1 MSESKVAE
9 DLRGALKAS
18 KRGFI
23 AAGFFSL
30 FINLLMLTAPLYMLQ
45 VYDRVVA
52 SRSLETLAFLTII
65 MVFMFAVMGTLEWV
79 RSRILVRVGNQID
92 RYLSQRVYAAMFE
105 MGVRNPAQRS
115 AQPLNDLTSIR
126 QFMTGNGLFAFFD
139 APWMPIYIGLLF
151 LFHPA
156 FGWFAIGAGVILFT
170 VAILN
175 ERTTRERLKEA
186 SGESVKANAL
196 ANNNL
201 RNSEVLHAMG
211 MLPGIMGRW
220 YKQYQSF
227 LGKQT
232 EASDMAGTFSNMS
245 KVLRMMFQS
254 MILGLGAYYVVI
266 NEMSPGMMIAGS
278 ILMGRALAPLDLM
291 INSWNGFNSA
301 RSAYGRLSELLI
313 AIPSKQRKMPLP
325 DPQGT
330 VTVEGLVV
338 IPPGSRAPAVRG
350 AQFGVPPG
358 EHIGIVGP
366 SAAGKS
372 TLARALLGIWPAA
385 NGTVRIDG
393 ADVQHYNRDELGPH
407 LGYLPQDIELFD
419 GTVSENIARFGDVDP
434 AMVVEAA
441 KKAGVHEMILQLP
454 NAYDT
459 VIGSNSGALSGGQ
472 RQRIGLAR
480 AIYGNPRVIVLDEP
494 NSNLDDQGEQA
505 LSRTLQQLKQ
515 DGATLFVVSHRPSI
529 LKNIDKLLVMKD
541 GQVQLFGPKDDV
553 MKHLAQQK
561 AGNAPMPA
569 QAAKG

>member
-1 MSESKVAE
+1 MSESNIAE
-9 DLRGALKAS
+9 DLRMALKVS
-18 KRGFI
+18 KKGFI
-23 AAGFFSL
+23 SAGFFSL

-52 SRSLETLAFLTII
+52 SRSLETLFFLTLI
-65 MVFMFAVMGTLEWV
+65 MVFLFGVMGVLEWV
-79 RSRILVRVGNQID
+79 RSRILVRVGNQMD
-92 RYLSQRVYAAMFE
+92 GYLSQRVYSAMFE

-115 AQPLNDLTSIR
+115 AQPLSDLTSIR

-139 APWMPIYIGLLF
+139 APWMPIYIGILF

-156 FGWFAIGAGVILFT
+156 FGWFAIGAAIILFA
-170 VAILN
+170 VAVFN
-175 ERTTRERLKEA
+175 ERTTRSRLMEA
-186 SGESVKANAL
+186 NSESVKANAL

-201 RNSEVLHAMG
+201 RNAEVLHAMG

-220 YKQYQSF
+220 YKQYQNF

-232 EASDMAGTFSNMS
+232 EASDMAGTFSNLS
-245 KVLRMMFQS
+245 KILRMMFQS
-254 MILGLGAYYVVI
+254 LILGLGAYYVVL

-278 ILMGRALAPLDLM
+278 ILMGRALAPLDLI

-301 RSAYGRLSELLI
+301 RAAHKRLSELLI
-313 AIPSKQRKMPLP
+313 AIPASQRKMPLP
-325 DPQGT
+325 DPEGR
-330 VTVEGLVV
+330 VSVESLVV
-338 IPPGSRAPAVRG
+338 VPPGSKTPSVRG
-350 AQFGVPPG
+350 VQFNIAPG
-358 EHIGIVGP
+358 EHVGIVGP

-372 TLARALLGIWPAA
+372 SMARALLGLWPAA
-385 NGTVRIDG
+385 NGSVRIDG

-434 AMVVEAA
+434 SRVVEAA

-480 AIYGNPRVIVLDEP
+480 ALYGRPRVVVLDEP
-494 NSNLDDQGEQA
+494 NSNLDEQGEQA
-505 LSRTLQQLKQ
+505 LAHAIEQIKKEGT
-515 DGATLFVVSHRPSI
+515 TLFVVSHRPSI
-529 LKNIDKLLVMKD
+529 LKSIDKLLVMKE
-541 GQVQLFGPKDDV
+541 GQMQLFGPKDEV
-553 MKHLAQQK
+553 MQKLALQRS
-561 AGNAPMPA
+561 ASTSVSSV
-569 QAAKG
+569 